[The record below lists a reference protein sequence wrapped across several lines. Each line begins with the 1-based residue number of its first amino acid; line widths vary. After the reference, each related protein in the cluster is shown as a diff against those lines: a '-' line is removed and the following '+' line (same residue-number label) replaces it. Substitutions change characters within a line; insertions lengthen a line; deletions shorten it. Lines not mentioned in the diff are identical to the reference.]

1 MIRKITIDQLRQG
14 MFVHDLDCG
23 WLDQTFLWTAFA
35 VTNEITLQ
43 RVKAL
48 GIKELYID
56 TEQGLDVASAPS
68 QQEAEAALDE
78 RLDTIS
84 ASSTARPR
92 LSSVSEESATAKGIR
107 TLATSIIQGLMD
119 DIRLGRSL
127 EFERASPVVEEMTA
141 SIFRN
146 QDALLG
152 LQRIRHADHY
162 TFEHSVNVSVLMLA
176 FAKSLNLSAPV
187 IKELGLGALLHDI
200 GKTLVPNDIL
210 NKPGPLTEHEFTVM
224 QRHVSDGVTLLSRSH
239 GFPHAALSIVAEH
252 HERTDGSGYPH
263 GKTGAEIS
271 LFGKMASI
279 VDVYDAITTDRV
291 YHRGMEPS
299 EALRKLLSW
308 SNHHFDPKL
317 VQQFIRCVGIYPVG
331 TLVRLVSGRIAVVV
345 ESSRDGLLR
354 PVVRVCFDPDRRRE
368 LTLEDLDLS
377 DPDIGTDERILRAV
391 RTSDVPI
398 DIAAVMSAKV

>member
-1 MIRKITIDQLRQG
+1 MIRKINIDQLRKG
-14 MFVHDLDCG
+14 MFVHDLNCG
-23 WLDQTFLWTAFA
+23 WLDQTFLWTGFP
-35 VTNEITLQ
+35 VTNEATLQ

-48 GIKELYID
+48 GIRELYID
-56 TEQGLDVASAPS
+56 TEQGLDVASAQT
-68 QQEAEAALDE
+68 QQEAEEELDE
-78 RLDTIS
+78 RLDSIS
-84 ASSTARPR
+84 ESSTAGPR
-92 LSSVSEESATAKGIR
+92 LSRVGTEVAKAKSIR

-127 EFERASPVVEEMTA
+127 DFERASPVVGEMTA

-152 LQRIRHADHY
+152 LQRIRRSDHY

-176 FAKSLNLSAPV
+176 FAKSLNLHLPV

-200 GKTLVPNDIL
+200 GKTLVPNEIL
-210 NKPGPLTEHEFTVM
+210 NKPGPLTEYEFTVM
-224 QRHVSDGVTLLSRSH
+224 RRHASDGVDLLARSR
-239 GFPHAALSIVAEH
+239 GFPPAALSVVAEH
-252 HERTDGSGYPH
+252 HERIDGSGYPH

-271 LFGKMASI
+271 LFGQMAAI
-279 VDVYDAITTDRV
+279 VDVYDAITTHRV

-299 EALRKLLSW
+299 EALRKLLEW

-331 TLVRLVSGRIAVVV
+331 TLVRLASGRIAVVV

-354 PVVRVCFDPDRRRE
+354 PVVRVCFDPSRQRE

-377 DPDIGTDERILRAV
+377 DPHIGANERILRAEQ
-391 RTSDVPI
+391 TSNVPI
-398 DIAAVMSAKV
+398 DIAAVVSAKV